1 MLERTIVSENI
12 ISRHLLLEKKLR
24 DLKKYIGI
32 MLRHY
37 PRYEKFAL
45 ANEIR
50 NNIVSMQKFVLFA
63 GKKYYKKTD
72 LRDLDIEHEMLR
84 QNILISYECKYIDEK
99 KFVFVS
105 KSIDEIGRLIGDW
118 FTKL

>member
-1 MLERTIVSENI
+1 MSDKIT
-12 ISRHLLLEKKLR
+12 SRHLLLEKKLR
-24 DLKKYIGI
+24 DLKKYLGI

-37 PRYEKFAL
+37 PRYKKFAL

-50 NNIVSMQKFVLFA
+50 NNVVLMQKFVLLA

-72 LRDLDIEHEMLR
+72 LRDLDIEHEMFR
-84 QNILISYECKYIDEK
+84 QNILISYESKYIDEK
-99 KFVFVS
+99 KFAFVS
-105 KSIDEIGRLIGDW
+105 KGIDEIGRLIGDW

>member
-24 DLKKYIGI
+24 DLKKYLGI

-50 NNIVSMQKFVLFA
+50 NNVVFMQCFGMIK
-63 GKKYYKKTD
+63 
-72 LRDLDIEHEMLR
+72 RD
-84 QNILISYECKYIDEK
+84 
-99 KFVFVS
+99 
-105 KSIDEIGRLIGDW
+105 IGCA
-118 FTKL
+118 

>member
-1 MLERTIVSENI
+1 MSDKTGG
-12 ISRHLLLEKKLR
+12 RHLLLEKKIR
-24 DLKKYIGI
+24 DLKIYIGV

-50 NNIVSMQKFVLFA
+50 INVVNMQKMVLIA
-63 GKKYYKKTD
+63 GKKYHKKTD

-84 QNILISYECKYIDEK
+84 QNILISFQCEYINEK
-99 KFVFVS
+99 RFEFVN
-105 KSIDEIGRLIGDW
+105 KNIDEIGRLLGDW